1 MTYPQSEKIFCL
13 CNDLLTRNLAI
24 NLCTHSIQNM
34 PIVFMTLIYLS
45 KLPKPKPTNFYLSS
59 HLQCIIVLI
68 RQLKNPYFV
77 SKPIIQKGHD
87 LSCCRQHR
95 SAFEN
100 PPKSVY
106 LLADHPLPHHF
117 VPGTLSRFDKS
128 LRCLQLSFLF

>member
-1 MTYPQSEKIFCL
+1 MFCS
-13 CNDLLTRNLAI
+13 CNDLLARSHYISKYKIGQSN
-24 NLCTHSIQNM
+24 
-34 PIVFMTLIYLS
+34 FMTLIYLS
-45 KLPKPKPTNFYLSS
+45 KLPKPRKKPKNFYLSS

-68 RQLKNPYFV
+68 LQLKNPYFV
-77 SKPIIQKGHD
+77 SKPIIQKGHA

-95 SAFEN
+95 SAFEK

-117 VPGTLSRFDKS
+117 VLGTLSRFDIS